1 MCVRVL
7 MCVRACLLPDTSDG
21 SCEENEGR
29 RDQQPVRLARVLQE
43 VPERGRGARGV
54 PAFPPACPQG
64 WALMTPCG
72 HMLPLHPGHI
82 NDEWGPKAKN
92 DKSGTIL
99 RTCWSGNSAQCITQP
114 CVISCVCILNL
125 LKKKL
130 ANTTVKEWTNVFN
143 VPDVNKTE

>member
-1 MCVRVL
+1 

-54 PAFPPACPQG
+54 PAFPPARPQG

-82 NDEWGPKAKN
+82 NDEWGPKAKTRSQAPFWGL
-92 DKSGTIL
+92 SGQGTVRSVL
-99 RTCWSGNSAQCITQP
+99 LSAVSLCY
-114 CVISCVCILNL
+114 ILNL
-125 LKKKL
+125 LNKKK
-130 ANTTVKEWTNVFN
+130 AGKRHNVWTNVVN
-143 VPDVNKTE
+143 VPNVQKIG